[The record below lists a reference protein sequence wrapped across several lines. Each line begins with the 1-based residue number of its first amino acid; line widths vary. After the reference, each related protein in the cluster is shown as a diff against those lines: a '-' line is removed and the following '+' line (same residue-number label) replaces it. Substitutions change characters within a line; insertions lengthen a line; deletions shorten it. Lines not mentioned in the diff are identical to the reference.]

1 MASPPEPGRKRA
13 GRSAGPAQA
22 PHFRNA
28 WHAWHAWRIA
38 DGRFEVFSAVGA
50 SLVGGR
56 WNSPGLAVIYASRT
70 FSGAMLECLAQAGIG
85 RVPRKP
91 VAVEIAIAGAVAV
104 ESHDE
109 HSLPAGWD
117 HGDLVVARAFG
128 DAWVRERRS
137 AVLVVPSVVAR
148 REGHVVLNPAHPD
161 VRRLQAG
168 TPEPVLWDARL
179 FGRR

>member
-1 MASPPEPGRKRA
+1 MALLPEPRRKRA
-13 GRSAGPAQA
+13 GSSVGQAQA
-22 PHFRNA
+22 PQA
-28 WHAWHAWRIA
+28 CHAWHAWRIA

-70 FSGAMLECLAQAGIG
+70 FSGAMLECLAHAGIG
-85 RVPRKP
+85 RVPRTH

-148 REGHVVLNPAHPD
+148 REGNVVLNPAHPD
-161 VRRLQAG
+161 FKRIKAG

-179 FGRR
+179 FGRH